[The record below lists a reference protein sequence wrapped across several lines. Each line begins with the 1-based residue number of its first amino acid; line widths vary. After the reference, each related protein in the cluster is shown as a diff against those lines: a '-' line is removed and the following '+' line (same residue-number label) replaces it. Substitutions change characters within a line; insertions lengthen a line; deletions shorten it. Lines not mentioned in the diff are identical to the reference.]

1 MGNREIFFNQTD
13 NREKLNDNF
22 YDPLHP
28 FFDTSTFN
36 HTHLFI
42 VAIPLFVLGPHIIK
56 LLHYF
61 ELDRVIFGS
70 RLKEV
75 DLMVQDK
82 DKEMVGNYW
91 NLLPGHKQLRWFT
104 KEVYL

>member
-1 MGNREIFFNQTD
+1 M
-13 NREKLNDNF
+13 
-22 YDPLHP
+22 
-28 FFDTSTFN
+28 
-36 HTHLFI
+36 
-42 VAIPLFVLGPHIIK
+42 LGPRIIK
-56 LLHYF
+56 LLHHF

-82 DKEMVGNYW
+82 DKEMMGNYW